1 MKWKLL
7 AANYR
12 SNRLLY
18 WMILP
23 VVLFV
28 IIFSYLPMLGLSIS
42 FQDYSL
48 TKGIFGTKWIG
59 FENFVDFFNSM
70 YFGRTFR
77 NTIVLSLLNL
87 LFCFPAP
94 IILALMLNE
103 VKNVRYKRLVQT
115 VSYMPHFISMIVV
128 AGLIIEFTNS
138 SGVIASIVKA
148 FGGKATSYIALP
160 QYFRSIFIVSDI
172 WQNIGFNSIIY
183 LAALSGINEELYE
196 AAKIDGAGRFRQMLS
211 VTLPGLMPTII
222 IMLILSVGTI
232 MNLNF
237 EKVLLL
243 YTPSTYETSDV
254 IMTYVY
260 RIGIIKQK
268 IGYSTAVG
276 LFNSVISLLLV
287 LGANK
292 LSKTY
297 TETSMF

>member
-1 MKWKLL
+1 MKWKQL
-7 AANYR
+7 AVNYQ
-12 SNRLLY
+12 SNKLLY

-23 VVLFV
+23 VVAFV
-28 IIFSYLPMLGLSIS
+28 ILFSYVPMFGLTMA

-48 TKGIFGTKWIG
+48 VKGIFGSKWIG
-59 FENFVDFFNSM
+59 FENFADFFNSM
-70 YFGRTFR
+70 YFFRTFR
-77 NTIVLSLLNL
+77 NTTVLSLSNL
-87 LFCFPAP
+87 LFAFPAP

-103 VKNVRYKRLVQT
+103 VQHVRFKRLVQT
-115 VSYMPHFISMIVV
+115 VSYMPHFISIIVV
-128 AGLIIEFTNS
+128 SGLVIEFTNS
-138 SGVIASIVKA
+138 SGIVSNIVTA
-148 FGGKATSYIALP
+148 LGGKAQSYISLP
-160 QYFRSIFIVSDI
+160 QYFRAIFISSDV

-196 AAKIDGAGRFRQMLS
+196 AAKIDGAGRFRQVLS
-211 VTLPGLMPTII
+211 VTLPGLKPTII
-222 IMLILSVGTI
+222 IMLILSCGSI

-243 YTPSTYETSDV
+243 YSPSTYETSDV

-276 LFNSVISLLLV
+276 LFNSVVSLLLV
-287 LGANK
+287 LSANK
-292 LSKTY
+292 ISKVY

>member
-28 IIFSYLPMLGLSIS
+28 IIFSYIPMLGLSIS

-48 TKGIFGTKWIG
+48 TKGIFGSTWIG

-183 LAALSGINEELYE
+183 LAALSGIVLMSRVNSGQPMNGNGMEMDALIACVVGGISVTGGEGKATGMIGGMLVMGIL
-196 AAKIDGAGRFRQMLS
+196 ANGMAVAGMSEYLQML
-211 VTLPGLMPTII
+211 VKGA
-222 IMLILSVGTI
+222 
-232 MNLNF
+232 
-237 EKVLLL
+237 VL
-243 YTPSTYETSDV
+243 V
-254 IMTYVY
+254 
-260 RIGIIKQK
+260 
-268 IGYSTAVG
+268 AVVAIDCFSRHHS
-276 LFNSVISLLLV
+276 LKSLL
-287 LGANK
+287 K
-292 LSKTY
+292 K
-297 TETSMF
+297 